1 VSWAETEMVSEAML
15 RGVASP
21 YLGASPTELRVDL
34 LGEPLSYLTKQKTLV
49 RNTEITSYHQLEEFR
64 KGQKERG
71 GTSLVVQWLRL

>member
-1 VSWAETEMVSEAML
+1 MSWAETEMVSEAML
-15 RGVASP
+15 RGVASS
-21 YLGASPTELRVDL
+21 YLSASPTELRVDL

-71 GTSLVVQWLRL
+71 GTSLVVQWLRF